1 MPRLLK
7 SILNEVLTEKEISEI
22 YSAFDIIGDII
33 IIKIPDC
40 LLTKKEVIAKS
51 LLRHVKPAK
60 SVFLQTSSV
69 KGAYRIRNLEFL
81 AGLNNTITEYRE
93 HGCRFKVDVNNAYFS
108 PRLST
113 ERLRIAKMVSQEEVI
128 TNMFAGVGTYSIVIA
143 KINNNSKIYNIDLNP
158 IANTLCVTN
167 VYLNKVQDRVFPICG
182 DAREIIAS
190 QIKGKSN
197 RVIMPLPERAK
208 EFVDSAV
215 LALKKEEGIIHYFA
229 HVDANTKK
237 LAIEQGIIDTED
249 AFRHYRYKILATRVI
264 REVGPRLYQIVSDV
278 YVNNNR

>member
-1 MPRLLK
+1 
-7 SILNEVLTEKEISEI
+7 
-22 YSAFDIIGDII
+22 
-33 IIKIPDC
+33 
-40 LLTKKEVIAKS
+40 
-51 LLRHVKPAK
+51 
-60 SVFLQTSSV
+60 
-69 KGAYRIRNLEFL
+69 
-81 AGLNNTITEYRE
+81 
-93 HGCRFKVDVNNAYFS
+93 
-108 PRLST
+108 
-113 ERLRIAKMVSQEEVI
+113 MVSQEEVI

-249 AFRHYRYKILATRVI
+249 AFRHYRYKIFATRVI